1 MARALG
7 NLVWG
12 AGGVYWLLSSRTIQY
27 SQGNKLC
34 RTNSEQLSYI
44 RGSYELG
51 GEGRGYIYPGGGAR
65 ACTSGLTVKVRPKG
79 KEVRSSKVKEVKRAH
94 G

>member
-1 MARALG
+1 MRALG

-12 AGGVYWLLSSRTIQY
+12 AGGVYWLLSSRRIQY

-34 RTNSEQLSYI
+34 RTTSEQLGYI

-51 GEGRGYIYPGGGAR
+51 EGGRDYVYPGGGAR
-65 ACTSGLTVKVRPKG
+65 ACSSGLTVRVRPKG
-79 KEVRSSKVKEVKRAH
+79 KEVRSSKFEEVKRAH